1 MTGVGYRLYRD
12 IRDFA
17 PQDWTSGE
25 LVVAWVIADD
35 ASDASRH
42 SLIPGPEL
50 CRRAHMSAEGVRKAL
65 AKLAARGYE
74 FRVSHGT
81 GKDGREVYAARNH
94 PPEYVVPDVFQILVQ
109 AAVMAAEPVDNFT
122 EGGTTVPPSAGL
134 STG

>member
-35 ASDASRH
+35 ASDASRR

-50 CRRAHMSAEGVRKAL
+50 CRRARMSAEVVRKAL
-65 AKLAARGYE
+65 AKLAARGSE
-74 FRVSHGT
+74 LRVIHGT
-81 GKDGREVYAARNH
+81 GKGGR
-94 PPEYVVPDVFQILVQ
+94 
-109 AAVMAAEPVDNFT
+109 
-122 EGGTTVPPSAGL
+122 
-134 STG
+134 